1 MPQESELTAQPKQV
15 PIDWF
20 DPTYWN
26 TCLTVRERADY
37 IEGGVC
43 IALPMPEFCGTW
55 EQCAVWKN
63 LPEKEFMATYGDTV
77 LKQYNLP
84 TEEELKQLEEYENE
98 EDDDEVQEM
107 MGADNEE

>member
-1 MPQESELTAQPKQV
+1 MSKKSELTAQPKQI

-26 TCLTVRERADY
+26 NCLTVRERANY
-37 IEGGVC
+37 IEGGTCV
-43 IALPMPEFCGTW
+43 ALPMPEFCGTW

-63 LPEKEFMATYGDTV
+63 LPEKEFMATYGDAV

-84 TEEELKQLEEYENE
+84 TEEELEQLKRYEDDNDE
-98 EDDDEVQEM
+98 EDDEDDD
-107 MGADNEE
+107 DNDSE